1 MTFKIDK
8 TNSGIVAMSTHHL
21 FNDKLTLKSKGLHSV
36 MLALPEN
43 FLYTTQHLAEYCNN
57 SVDTVRVAVREL
69 EKLGY
74 LTRERVRDE
83 NGKFSGIEYIIH
95 ERPTA

>member
-1 MTFKIDK
+1 MTFKVEK
-8 TNSGIVAMSTHHL
+8 NNNGVVAMSTHHL
-21 FNDKLTLKSKGLHSV
+21 FNDKLSLKSKGLQSI

-43 FLYTTQHLAEYCNN
+43 FSYTTQHLAEYCNN

-69 EKLGY
+69 EKSGY

-95 ERPTA
+95 ERPMA